1 MVQQYSEVYSLLD
14 PELFD
19 TIDSV
24 GSALS
29 LHGYLVLLV
38 ELGVDVE
45 TCIQRAR
52 RERLEISTQP
62 AVLLRVG
69 PYDES
74 RFPGIHGKVGL
85 EIYRRLYT
93 ELAQP

>member
-29 LHGYLVLLV
+29 LHGV
-38 ELGVDVE
+38 
-45 TCIQRAR
+45 
-52 RERLEISTQP
+52 RLKP
-62 AVLLRVG
+62 
-69 PYDES
+69 
-74 RFPGIHGKVGL
+74 FPGILRSSSRTARNIHATCCSPPCRPIRRVARMSGL